1 MFEEEEPSLLVD
13 QRGAVRWL
21 TLNRRR
27 HLNAIDT
34 GMIDA
39 LMDNLA
45 QAGADPDTRCIV
57 ITGARSAF
65 SAGQDLDEVFALE
78 SEQGPA
84 SIGRMLRDRY
94 APLVLRLRECPK
106 PIVAAVNGVATGA
119 GLALAL
125 GCDIRIASDNASFI
139 TAPYRIGL
147 MPAVGLSILLPTIL
161 GFSRAMEVCTLHDR
175 IDAETALR
183 FGLVSRVEPNG
194 RFLEAVSEIA
204 QHLADLPARAF
215 AMTKEAFNAA
225 AMPHLRDQLE
235 REVEWQVEAAL
246 SPDHLEGLRSFRE
259 RRPPKFNGHTA
270 GSAT

>member
-1 MFEEEEPSLLVD
+1 MSEDAPSLLVE
-13 QRGAVRWL
+13 QRGPVRWL

-27 HLNAIDT
+27 HLNAIDA

-39 LMDNLA
+39 LMENLR
-45 QAGADPDTRCIV
+45 QAGKDDRTRCIV

-78 SEQGPA
+78 TEHGPA

-139 TAPYRIGL
+139 TAPFRIGL

-175 IDAETALR
+175 IDAETALK
-183 FGLVSRVEPNG
+183 FGLVNRVEPVD
-194 RFLEAVSEIA
+194 RFDAAVTDVA
-204 QHLADLPARAF
+204 QHLSNLPARAF

-246 SPDHLEGLRSFRE
+246 SPDHQEGLQSFRE
-259 RRPPKFNGHTA
+259 RRSPRFNVHIDA
-270 GSAT
+270 PSS

>member
-1 MFEEEEPSLLVD
+1 MSENGPSLLVE
-13 QRGAVRWL
+13 QRGPVRWL

-27 HLNAIDT
+27 HLNAIDS

-39 LMDNLA
+39 LMDNLQ
-45 QAGADPDTRCIV
+45 QAGRDDRTRCIV
-57 ITGARSAF
+57 IAGARNAF
-65 SAGQDLDEVFALE
+65 SAGQDLDEVFELE
-78 SEQGPA
+78 SSQGPA

-94 APLVLRLRECPK
+94 GPLVLRLRECPK
-106 PIVAAVNGVATGA
+106 PIVAAINGVATGA

-161 GFSRAMEVCTLHDR
+161 GFSRAMEVCTIHDR
-175 IDAETALR
+175 IDAETALK
-183 FGLVSRVEPNG
+183 FGLVNRVEPAT
-194 RFLEAVSEIA
+194 RFDAAVTDVA

-235 REVEWQVEAAL
+235 REVDWQVEAAL

-259 RRPPKFNGHTA
+259 RRPPRFNQHLDEP
-270 GSAT
+270 AT